1 MLKKRLFWVGTK
13 TNFVLMFTDR
23 LDTSNQRRQVSID
36 DVFPRH
42 FNVLC

>member
-1 MLKKRLFWVGTK
+1 MLKKRRFWVDTK

-36 DVFPRH
+36 VFPRH